1 MVKRIT
7 NQLELKLKK
16 IEQSI
21 LVIMKHQDL
30 ANYNK
35 EHLKTAF
42 EKIRYVKNMQN
53 NHRIIENQAMGE
65 KIIIL

>member
-30 ANYNK
+30 TNYNK

-42 EKIRYVKNMQN
+42 EKIRHVKNMQH
-53 NHRIIENQAMGE
+53 NHRLIENQAMG
-65 KIIIL
+65 KKL

>member
-21 LVIMKHQDL
+21 LRKRRDKFQDDFTK
-30 ANYNK
+30 K
-35 EHLKTAF
+35 ESA
-42 EKIRYVKNMQN
+42 
-53 NHRIIENQAMGE
+53 IIKQMYPQSY
-65 KIIIL
+65 